1 MNQAEWDEMYRK
13 LYDAY
18 DYAGLHNEYVR
29 KNLGELLD
37 YMIQYKERFSPVPV
51 SEVAQEMSTAS

>member
-1 MNQAEWDEMYRK
+1 MNQTECDEMYRK

-18 DYAGLHNEYVR
+18 DYARLRNEYVR

-37 YMIQYKERFSPVPV
+37 YMIQYKERYSVPV
-51 SEVAQEMSTAS
+51 AKVAQEMSTAL